1 MFIYIGEKMKHYTI
15 SVTELEL
22 EKLNKVYQYHQIEDN
37 NPYLL
42 FHAEHNGIDILGY
55 KTGKVLL
62 QGKEVTHE
70 LITIKNHLNRED
82 YAAVGSDEVGTG
94 DVFGPIVVCSLYASA
109 SDIAYLESLNVRD
122 SKNMNDKAI
131 ITIAPKIAKK
141 LIHSLLILTPQKY
154 NKLVSQGYN
163 LNKIKALLHNQ
174 AIIKTTSKLS
184 EPVPVIVD
192 QFCTPQ
198 LYFNYIK
205 EETLIYRDIDFHV
218 RAESI
223 HLSVAAASII
233 ARYAFL
239 VKMNEYSEKIGVE
252 LLKGASKDVDEQIRV
267 IAETK
272 GKSKLELIAKMN
284 YKNITKQ
291 NLT

>member
-1 MFIYIGEKMKHYTI
+1 MKHYTI
-15 SVTELEL
+15 SVDDLEL
-22 EKLNKVYQYHQIEDN
+22 EKLNRVYQFHQVEDK

-42 FHAEHNGIDILGY
+42 FHAEHNGIDILAY

-70 LITIKNHLNRED
+70 LVSIKKHLNRED
-82 YAAVGSDEVGTG
+82 YAAIGSDEVGTG
-94 DVFGPIVVCSLYASA
+94 DVFGPIVVCALYATTL
-109 SDIAYLESLNVRD
+109 DIPYLESLNVRD
-122 SKNMNDKAI
+122 SKNMDDKAI
-131 ITIAPKIAKK
+131 IAIAPKIAKK
-141 LIHSLLILTPQKY
+141 IIHSLLILPPEKY
-154 NKLVSQGYN
+154 NELVGQGYN

-174 AIIKTTSKLS
+174 AIIKTSSKL
-184 EPVPVIVD
+184 EETVPVILD

-205 EETLIYRDIDFHV
+205 DETLIYRDIDFHV
-218 RAESI
+218 RAEQV

-239 VKMNEYSEKIGVE
+239 VKMKDYSDNLGIE
-252 LLKGASKDVDEQIRV
+252 LLKGASKDVDEQIK
-267 IAETK
+267 IIHQQK
-272 GKSKLELIAKMN
+272 GKHTLSSVAKMN
-284 YKNITKQ
+284 FKNITKQ